1 MFSTKILNS
10 FAVLTLIMALSGC
23 GGGSL
28 SNSTDEIVEDNASSE
43 LIEEIL
49 DENTT
54 TQTIENNVSSEL
66 VEEIVDDFVF
76 YQGVKLYASK
86 SLGNSDFKLDP
97 ITDEDFNNLKY
108 ENKLLVANKLHTA
121 LFSGVPKQTLDA
133 QISSSTFISD
143 LFAKLQEANSDAT
156 SVEETIAQKEYNYYN
171 EEREKILARLFHM
184 KLGKHYV
191 NRWSAYV
198 LTQSIMFSPA
208 FELDTVGSADI
219 TNVYNDLVINMDND
233 YTMEMITYLHMTSDN
248 NWKRFRSP
256 EDNGRE
262 MLEIFLHDF
271 NDSHVPKAA
280 ITLKN
285 WRLDRDDKELIV
297 GLNKNTDPQEL
308 FDINVTTGI
317 DFYRELVNY
326 KKFKE
331 GVVKRLVELYFG
343 AYEESQ
349 KEQIIQNILSSK
361 AERFQDVLL
370 QIIFSKEFLF
380 HVQRVK
386 TFEEATYSIAKRIN
400 FYDYIRFFQDFRDA
414 IDKSNQSS
422 MKYKLGR
429 SVTAP
434 IDTLSFSN
442 FYGFMHKRILLDYR
456 SNTMSEWDSGW
467 DVSFIDKSIP
477 NTSTPSSFIEYLFLT
492 LLSRYPTQEE
502 LNMLLDYSLEK
513 GYENVTIIN
522 NRQNIA
528 LIVLEYISRLTE
540 LYAYKTIEG

>member
-422 MKYKLGR
+422 MK
-429 SVTAP
+429 
-434 IDTLSFSN
+434 
-442 FYGFMHKRILLDYR
+442 
-456 SNTMSEWDSGW
+456 
-467 DVSFIDKSIP
+467 
-477 NTSTPSSFIEYLFLT
+477 
-492 LLSRYPTQEE
+492 
-502 LNMLLDYSLEK
+502 
-513 GYENVTIIN
+513 
-522 NRQNIA
+522 
-528 LIVLEYISRLTE
+528 
-540 LYAYKTIEG
+540 